1 MNKRE
6 ISEIK
11 RQFSPSQ
18 CSITRICGCY
28 VDGEKNIK
36 AEMREAFL
44 SLPEEDM
51 FKYFEILRKG
61 LSGKLGRNL
70 VNLEFPLKAEEEDGA
85 QEFLLRLRNSQLKD
99 DDLLNDFYG
108 MVIDSYDYVG
118 NYLILLIHDAYD
130 IPGKTSDG
138 FSMDDAS
145 DEVYSYIMCCICP
158 VDLSKPGLGYN
169 EQSNAFQN
177 RRRDWV
183 VGMPDMAFLFPAFND
198 RSTDIHAALMYV
210 KKNFQSG
217 FVQSVLGCGIPLE
230 AEHQKSAFNELVES
244 VLGIKCTC
252 EAVKTIYASLRELLE
267 ESKDSPDPLVL
278 NKQSMRTLFE
288 SSGIDEEDM
297 EAFDALYDNLTGG
310 NNLLAANLMNEK
322 EFRIELPDAV
332 VKLNVESS
340 NEVEIMDI
348 KGRKCLVIGISGA
361 FEVNGVICER

>member
-1 MNKRE
+1 MNKKE

-70 VNLEFPLKAEEEDGA
+70 VNLDFPLKAEKEDGE
-85 QEFLLRLRNSQLKD
+85 QEFLLRLRNSRLKD

-118 NYLILLIHDAYD
+118 NYLILVIHDSYD

-138 FSMDDAS
+138 MGMEDAS

-158 VDLSKPGLGYN
+158 VDLSSPGLSYN
-169 EQSNAFQN
+169 EVQNTFQN
-177 RRRDWV
+177 RVRDWMV
-183 VGMPDMAFLFPAFND
+183 RMPDTAFLFPAFND
-198 RSTDIHAALMYV
+198 RSTDIHSTLVYA
-210 KKNFQSG
+210 KKSLQSG
-217 FVQSVLGCGIPLE
+217 FVESVLGCRIPLE
-230 AEHQKSAFNELVES
+230 AGQQKSAFNELVES
-244 VLGIKCTC
+244 VLGTKCTC
-252 EAVKTIYASLRELLE
+252 EAVKTIHENLQELLV
-267 ESKDSPDPLVL
+267 ESKDSPEPLML
-278 NKQSMRTLFE
+278 NKQGIRGLFE
-288 SSGIDEEDM
+288 NSGLAEVDM
-297 EAFDALYDNLTGG
+297 KDFDVLYDNLIGTGE
-310 NNLLAANLMNEK
+310 LLASNLANDNEL
-322 EFRIELPDAV
+322 RIELPDAV
-332 VKLNVESS
+332 VKVNIDGMS
-340 NEVEIMDI
+340 EVDVKNIE
-348 KGRKCLVIGISGA
+348 GRKCLVIGISGM
-361 FEVNGVICER
+361 FGVNGIVCER